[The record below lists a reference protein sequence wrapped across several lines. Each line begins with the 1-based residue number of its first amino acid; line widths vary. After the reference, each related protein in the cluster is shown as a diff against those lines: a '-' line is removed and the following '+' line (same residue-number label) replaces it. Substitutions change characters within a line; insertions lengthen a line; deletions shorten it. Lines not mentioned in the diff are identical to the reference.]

1 MEIVE
6 MLGAEIIAD
15 FCKDLSLELSNE
27 CDKAVMENIV
37 KASDFAIYQKSELM
51 LQYMK
56 HQLRN
61 PAFDEIVTG
70 LGYASVHDALR
81 NHLERKG
88 GHTSRLTV

>member
-15 FCKDLSLELSNE
+15 FCKNLSLELSNE
-27 CDKAVMENIV
+27 CDKVVMENMV
-37 KASDFAIYQKSELM
+37 KASDFAISQKSGLM
-51 LQYMK
+51 FQYMR

-61 PAFDEIVTG
+61 PAFDEIVKG

-81 NHLERKG
+81 SHLERKG
-88 GHTSRLTV
+88 GHTSKLTV